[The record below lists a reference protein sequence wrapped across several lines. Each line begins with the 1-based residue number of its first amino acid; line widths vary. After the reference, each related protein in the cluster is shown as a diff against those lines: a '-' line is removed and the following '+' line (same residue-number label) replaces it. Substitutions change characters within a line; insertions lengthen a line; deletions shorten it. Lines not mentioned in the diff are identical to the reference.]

1 MRSKATARD
10 VARVVGAS
18 LATVDRVLNNRG
30 GVAPEKEQRVVLAAR
45 RLKLDRAL
53 DFRAARTL
61 RIGIFV
67 QPPSNP
73 FHAALAEAAEC
84 HNRGPNPFNFEFSVL
99 HVDPGAPNCTART
112 IREIAG
118 RFDALI
124 ICAAE
129 DPEIVVALRGFA
141 ATDKPVVAL
150 ATDFGPDVLH
160 IHVGPD
166 DYRAG
171 MLAGHL
177 MGRFLSRE
185 GGKVLVV
192 AGMTLMVGQRQRR
205 EGFRAAI
212 AEGFSAIQ
220 IVGEVESG
228 ENGEKAGLL
237 VARTLSRHP
246 DLRGIYNASADAAE
260 IAEALAR
267 VQDRGRRVFITH
279 GLTED
284 RRRLLR
290 AGAIDA
296 IIDQNPELE
305 LRIALEAL
313 AERFGRLETGPETT
327 ITPVCIHTCENC

>member
-1 MRSKATARD
+1 MD
-10 VARVVGAS
+10 VSVETTGAIGRKM
-18 LATVDRVLNNRG
+18 TVKVP
-30 GVAPEKEQRVVLAAR
+30 AEQLDGAVAAR
-45 RLKLDRAL
+45 LKRL
-53 DFRAARTL
+53 ARTAKIPGF
-61 RIGIFV
+61 RPGKIPMKVIESRFAN
-67 QPPSNP
+67 Q
-73 FHAALAEAAEC
+73 ALAEAAEC

-141 ATDKPVVAL
+141 ATDKPGVAL

-192 AGMTLMVGQRQRR
+192 AGMSLMVGQRQRR

-260 IAEALAR
+260 IAEAL
-267 VQDRGRRVFITH
+267 
-279 GLTED
+279 
-284 RRRLLR
+284 
-290 AGAIDA
+290 
-296 IIDQNPELE
+296 
-305 LRIALEAL
+305 
-313 AERFGRLETGPETT
+313 
-327 ITPVCIHTCENC
+327 